1 MKYAINPVDGTKIA
15 YRTKGAGPAVVL
27 VHGTALSRVIWRGFG
42 YVKDLSADHTVIT
55 LDLRGHGRS
64 GKPQDQ
70 ASYSTRLMA
79 GDVIAVLDDLGISSA
94 HYVGYSLGGRVG
106 FSLATT
112 HQDRLKSFVSM
123 GGAPRN
129 LPGAFDRLFFPNCI
143 DALENDGMQGFVE
156 KWEAHIGQPLDPA
169 TRAAFLA
176 NDSGALAAYARSAD
190 QNPGVATEALSAIEV
205 PTLLVVGERD
215 NERLDSAQT
224 ASRVIPN
231 AELRILEGAGHG
243 NTLIHPEAL
252 PVVREF
258 ITKRS

>member
-1 MKYAINPVDGTKIA
+1 MKYAINPVDGTKVA
-15 YRTKGAGPAVVL
+15 YRIKGTGPAVVL
-27 VHGTALSRVIWRGFG
+27 VHGTALSQVIWRGFG
-42 YVKDLSADHTVIT
+42 YVKDLSADHTVIS

-70 ASYSTRLMA
+70 AAYSTQLMGA
-79 GDVIAVLDDLGISSA
+79 DVVAVLDDLAISSA

-143 DALENDGMQGFVE
+143 DALENYGMQGFVE

-190 QNPGVATEALSAIEV
+190 QDPGVATEALSAIEV

-224 ASRVIPN
+224 AAQTIPT
-231 AELRILEGAGHG
+231 ADLKVLGGAGHG
-243 NTLIHPEAL
+243 NTLGHAEAL
-252 PVVREF
+252 QIVRGF
-258 ITKRS
+258 ITTNL